1 MARPLLSK
9 EVHDFVAAHT
19 VGRSA
24 RELAAMVN
32 ERFGLG
38 LTEQQIK
45 AYKKNHHLPSGT
57 GHGRPRNLPTAL
69 YPSYVTEYI
78 YANYQ
83 GVGPLEMSQ
92 RLNEQFGTTYTKQQI
107 KSFYGN
113 RGLNSGVTGHFQK
126 GCIPHN
132 TGRKG
137 YCAPGCEK
145 DWFPK
150 GHTPHNKLPIGSLV
164 VKSDGYLWRK
174 TGDGKRDWR
183 QEHRL
188 VWEAAHGPVPSGHL
202 LIFLDGDRMN
212 TKLENLA
219 LVTRAENAQMT
230 TRHLR
235 STVPEHTETGIL
247 IAKIHNAAKTH
258 RRKKSHKS

>member
-1 MARPLLSK
+1 MARLVSK
-9 EVHDFVAAHT
+9 EAHDFIAAHT
-19 VGRSA
+19 AGRSSQA
-24 RELAAMVN
+24 LTALVN
-32 ERFGLG
+32 ERFGLN
-38 LTEQQIK
+38 LTEQQIRS
-45 AYKKNHHLPSGT
+45 YRKNHHLPSGI
-57 GHGRPRNLPTAL
+57 GFGIPAGLPTAL
-69 YPSYVTEYI
+69 FPQPVMDYI
-78 YANYQ
+78 NANYL

-92 RLNEQFGTTYTKQQI
+92 RLNERFGTSYTQQQI
-107 KSFYGN
+107 KSYYGN

-126 GCIPHN
+126 GCIPVN
-132 TGRKG
+132 AGRKG

-174 TGDGKRDWR
+174 TGEGKREWR

-247 IAKIHNAAKTH
+247 IAKIHNAARQSKKK
-258 RRKKSHKS
+258 RKEHA